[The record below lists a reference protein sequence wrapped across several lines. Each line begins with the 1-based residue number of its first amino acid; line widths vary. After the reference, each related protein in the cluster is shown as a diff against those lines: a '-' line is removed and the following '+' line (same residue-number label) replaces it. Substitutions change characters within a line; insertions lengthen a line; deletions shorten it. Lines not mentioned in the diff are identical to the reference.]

1 MEEDMVVAPGEL
13 YWGDQVYLVSASKDI
28 LDFVMCLH
36 IVTIMTTSFLICK
49 IQKLEYLW
57 YGRRCGSGSW

>member
-13 YWGDQVYLVSASKDI
+13 YWGDQVYLVSVSKDI

-36 IVTIMTTSFLICK
+36 IVTIITT
-49 IQKLEYLW
+49 
-57 YGRRCGSGSW
+57 